1 MGDNVIHYSG
11 HVKMM
16 AAVQP
21 FISGRSQDGEHARE
35 VTVEEIEQLHVD
47 AWRMGVK
54 AIAIYRDNCKVGQP
68 LATAKKEAAARP
80 DGGEAAKAV
89 QEAATKVVEKV
100 IKVPVREKLPRNRRS
115 STFEFRVADC
125 KGFVT
130 VGEYDDG
137 RPGEIFL
144 RVSSGLDPR
153 RHHGRLLDLGQLRPA
168 VRRAAQLRQAFTN
181 RASSPPGSPTTPTC
195 ASPRR
200 SSTTSSGGWR

>member
-1 MGDNVIHYSG
+1 
-11 HVKMM
+11 
-16 AAVQP
+16 
-21 FISGRSQDGEHARE
+21 
-35 VTVEEIEQLHVD
+35 
-47 AWRMGVK
+47 
-54 AIAIYRDNCKVGQP
+54 GQP

-144 RVSSGLDPR
+144 RVSKQGSTLAGIRSEER
-153 RHHGRLLDLGQLRPA
+153 RVGKEGGGRGSDRLGEK
-168 VRRAAQLRQAFTN
+168 
-181 RASSPPGSPTTPTC
+181 C
-195 ASPRR
+195 R
-200 SSTTSSGGWR
+200 S